1 MNGMSLMDFFL
12 FWVRNSLAQMTYS
25 TTANGSTRRIPQRK
39 TTTGLVGRRH
49 TVSHPRRRTGGVAA
63 NPDHRNHRHCFLP
76 IQQQHQHQH
85 QQLQQRS
92 SNPGSPSSTS
102 AMTAM
107 TDSTLTMIEPCS
119 GGGGAAAGPSS
130 GPMSLSVSNNTGAG
144 GGGFGIIRDNSL
156 RLKPCLSFGATST
169 TSASATAAS
178 GSSHK
183 GAVGLEMVT
192 MRTPQRKG
200 SFQVLLK
207 KDSVRSRSS
216 FVCEL

>member
-1 MNGMSLMDFFL
+1 M
-12 FWVRNSLAQMTYS
+12 
-25 TTANGSTRRIPQRK
+25 
-39 TTTGLVGRRH
+39 
-49 TVSHPRRRTGGVAA
+49 SHPRRRTGGVAA

-76 IQQQHQHQH
+76 IQQQHQHL
-85 QQLQQRS
+85 QLQQRS

-119 GGGGAAAGPSS
+119 GGPAAGPSS
-130 GPMSLSVSNNTGAG
+130 GPTSLSVSNNTGAG